1 MKNLVLVGFMGSGK
15 TDAGKVAAA
24 RLGMKFVDMDDIIE
38 QRHNQTVSQIFE
50 TKGEAHF
57 RQQERALVREL
68 ASGEGR
74 AIATGGGVVL
84 DANNLRDFGR
94 TGVVICCWVDA
105 GVAYERTKDAK
116 HRPLLGLLGADVDR
130 RTRVETL
137 LRERESL
144 YKAIPLRIDTSAM
157 TVEQQA
163 GEIVRIYKEQTGL

>member
-24 RLGMKFVDMDDIIE
+24 RLGMKFVDMDGIIE

-74 AIATGGGVVL
+74 VIATGGGVVL
-84 DANNLRDFGR
+84 DPNNLRDFGR
-94 TGVVICCWVDA
+94 TSVVICCWVDPD
-105 GVAYERTKDAK
+105 VAYKRTKDAK
-116 HRPLLGLLGADVDR
+116 HRPLLEEADADR
-130 RTRVETL
+130 RTRIETL
-137 LRERESL
+137 LRDREQL

>member
-15 TDAGKVAAA
+15 TDAGKLAAA
-24 RLGMKFVDMDDIIE
+24 RLGMKFVDMDDVIE
-38 QRHNQTVSQIFE
+38 RRHNQTIASIFE
-50 TKGEAHF
+50 TKGEAFF

-68 ASGEGR
+68 AAEEDQV
-74 AIATGGGVVL
+74 IATGGGIVL

-105 GVAYERTKDAK
+105 RVAYERTKNAK
-116 HRPLLGLLGADVDR
+116 HRPLLEADADR
-130 RTRVETL
+130 LTQIESL
-137 LRERESL
+137 LRGRERL

>member
-15 TDAGKVAAA
+15 TAAGKLAAA

-38 QRHNQTVSQIFE
+38 QRHNQTVSHIFE

-68 ASGEGR
+68 VSGEGR
-74 AIATGGGVVL
+74 VIATGGGIVL
-84 DANNLRDFGR
+84 DPNNLRDFGR
-94 TGVVICCWVDA
+94 TGVVICCWVDPE
-105 GVAYERTKDAK
+105 VAYERTKDAK
-116 HRPLLGLLGADVDR
+116 HRPLLENNTDR
-130 RTRVETL
+130 RTQIETL
-137 LRERESL
+137 LRDRELL

>member
-15 TDAGKVAAA
+15 TDAGKLAAA
-24 RLGMKFVDMDDIIE
+24 RLGMKFVDMDNIIE
-38 QRHNQTVSQIFE
+38 RRHNQTISLIFE

-57 RQQERALVREL
+57 RKQERALVREL
-68 ASGEGR
+68 ADEEDQV
-74 AIATGGGVVL
+74 IATGGGVVL

-94 TGVVICCWVDA
+94 TGIVICCWVDA

-116 HRPLLGLLGADVDR
+116 HRPLLEESDVDR
-130 RTRVETL
+130 RTRTETL
-137 LRERESL
+137 LRDRERL

-163 GEIVRIYKEQTGL
+163 GEIVRIYKEQTGV